1 MLLSTLQPETIA
13 ATSAALIALSLVL
26 IVAWVAY
33 LYR

>member
-1 MLLSTLQPETIA
+1 MLLSTLQPETI
-13 ATSAALIALSLVL
+13 SAVSTALLALSLLL

>member
-1 MLLSTLQPETIA
+1 MLLTTLQPETIS
-13 ATSAALIALSLVL
+13 ATAAALLALSLLL